1 MQAKGHRGWRQN
13 VAAVAFIGGL
23 IAAANLALLPWWLPG
38 FYLLLS
44 FVTFAFYAID
54 KKASIQGQWRT
65 PELRL
70 QLFAVVGGWPGALLA
85 QNLLRHKSNKN
96 SFLRV
101 FWLMTLLNLG
111 AFFWFV
117 FADSAS
123 ALRQLLGFG

>member
-23 IAAANLALLPWWLPG
+23 IVAANLALLPWWLPG
-38 FYLLLS
+38 LYLLLS
-44 FVTFAFYAID
+44 FVTFAVYDID

-65 PELRL
+65 PEFRL
-70 QLFAVVGGWPGALLA
+70 QLFALMGGWPGALLA

-96 SFLRV
+96 SFLRF

-123 ALRQLLGFG
+123 ALRQLLGM